1 MLNSLIQQIRSSI
14 EEGLRQ
20 ALSELAED
28 FQLEA
33 MPQIILEQPNQR
45 AHGNWAT
52 NLAMVLTKQVKRPPR
67 EIAEL
72 LKSRFQDKS
81 GLVQKVEIAGPGFLN
96 FYLAPL
102 WRAKAVAEIL
112 AKEMEFGN
120 SNLGSGQKVL
130 LEFVSANPTG
140 PLHVGHGRG
149 AAVGSALATI
159 LAAAGYDVTCEFYLN
174 DAGNQIEKF
183 AESLEVRYRQALGQE
198 VEMPEDG
205 YHGKDLVELMEDLAS
220 QKQDQLLSLPE
231 NQLREALVEYALP
244 IKVDAIKRDLEAFG
258 VHFDSWFS
266 ESVLHPEA
274 IEGAVE
280 QLKEIGS
287 LYEQD
292 GALWL
297 RSSAFGDDKDRV
309 VIRDNGVPTYL
320 AADIAYH
327 KDKYTRGFDRLIN
340 IWGADHHG
348 YIARIKAAVQAL
360 GYDPEKLAIIIV
372 QMVNL
377 FRAGQAVTMSKRTGE
392 LVTLAE
398 IVEEVGRDSARFF
411 FLMRSSES
419 QLDFDLDLAKEQSD
433 RNPVFYVQYAHARI
447 CSILRTAE
455 EQGIE
460 IPLPDEGLLAT
471 LTSPE
476 EELLMEKLA
485 ELPIVV
491 WEAAE
496 RMEPHKLA
504 HYAQELAGQFH
515 LFYNR
520 CRVLGAEEE
529 LQAARLLL
537 ISATRIVLAK
547 TLQLLGISA
556 PEQM

>member
-1 MLNSLIQQIRSSI
+1 MNSLIQQIRSSI

>member
-1 MLNSLIQQIRSSI
+1 
-14 EEGLRQ
+14 
-20 ALSELAED
+20 
-28 FQLEA
+28 
-33 MPQIILEQPNQR
+33 
-45 AHGNWAT
+45 
-52 NLAMVLTKQVKRPPR
+52 
-67 EIAEL
+67 
-72 LKSRFQDKS
+72 
-81 GLVQKVEIAGPGFLN
+81 
-96 FYLAPL
+96 
-102 WRAKAVAEIL
+102 
-112 AKEMEFGN
+112 
-120 SNLGSGQKVL
+120 
-130 LEFVSANPTG
+130 
-140 PLHVGHGRG
+140 
-149 AAVGSALATI
+149 
-159 LAAAGYDVTCEFYLN
+159 
-174 DAGNQIEKF
+174 
-183 AESLEVRYRQALGQE
+183 
-198 VEMPEDG
+198 MPEDG

-231 NQLREALVEYALP
+231 NQLGKPCRVCPAHQGGC
-244 IKVDAIKRDLEAFG
+244 DQGDLEAFG

-419 QLDFDLDLAKEQSD
+419 QLDFDLDLAKNS
-433 RNPVFYVQYAHARI
+433 
-447 CSILRTAE
+447 LT
-455 EQGIE
+455 E
-460 IPLPDEGLLAT
+460 IPFS
-471 LTSPE
+471 TSNTPT
-476 EELLMEKLA
+476 
-485 ELPIVV
+485 PGS
-491 WEAAE
+491 AASC
-496 RMEPHKLA
+496 
-504 HYAQELAGQFH
+504 GQQKS
-515 LFYNR
+515 R
-520 CRVLGAEEE
+520 E
-529 LQAARLLL
+529 
-537 ISATRIVLAK
+537 
-547 TLQLLGISA
+547 
-556 PEQM
+556 

>member
-280 QLKEIGS
+280 QLKDFGS

>member
-360 GYDPEKLAIIIV
+360 GYDLEKLAIIIV

>member
-280 QLKEIGS
+280 QLKDFGS

-537 ISATRIVLAK
+537 ISATRIV
-547 TLQLLGISA
+547 
-556 PEQM
+556 

>member
-1 MLNSLIQQIRSSI
+1 MLNSLIQQIRSFI

>member
-220 QKQDQLLSLPE
+220 QKQNQLLSLPE

-360 GYDPEKLAIIIV
+360 GYDLEKLAIIIV